1 MSSSSPTPK
10 QTGTGAAKTQGKP
23 VPKVNRS
30 QIRAME
36 SRAASTPMEQFS
48 LTGDDVAALSTAR
61 AGSSAIS
68 RKKPVQRTF
77 FLSRAQEYAYIRADM
92 RRLIITAAGLLVVM
106 LVLLVIFD

>member
-10 QTGTGAAKTQGKP
+10 QTGTAKAAGKP

-36 SRAASTPMEQFS
+36 SRAASTPMDQFS

-92 RRLIITAAGLLVVM
+92 RRLIITASGLFVLM
-106 LVLLVIFD
+106 LVLLAVLD

>member
-1 MSSSSPTPK
+1 MSSSSPTPR
-10 QTGTGAAKTQGKP
+10 QTGTAKATGKP

-36 SRAASTPMEQFS
+36 SRAASTPMDQFS
-48 LTGDDVAALSTAR
+48 LTGDDVSELSTAR

-77 FLSRAQEYAYIRADM
+77 FLSRAQEYGHIRADM
-92 RRLIITAAGLLVVM
+92 KRLIITASGLFVVM
-106 LVLLVIFD
+106 LALLVILD